1 MAEASPTGTSQS
13 ETAAM
18 TPAAEPA
25 PLPRTPPEPITASA
39 PDAPPAPS
47 TPVAAEPAEPIAT
60 RTDPIEQAE
69 QVAVR
74 PTRPRLNGVSAIRAF
89 FRRNTTP
96 IYFISPTPFNLL
108 GVDRWISNFHY
119 VNYYDSF
126 DGAHPRVFV
135 PR

>member
-13 ETAAM
+13 ETAAT
-18 TPAAEPA
+18 TPAVEPA

-39 PDAPPAPS
+39 AS
-47 TPVAAEPAEPIAT
+47 TPVASEPAEPIAT

-119 VNYYDSF
+119 
-126 DGAHPRVFV
+126 
-135 PR
+135 